1 MLTIFNRRE
10 LIVTMDMKRQ
20 AQVREILAQNGID
33 YDVKTVNL
41 MTRPYFG
48 TQRAR
53 TGSYGVDLKFAYEY
67 KIYVH
72 KKDFE
77 KAAFLIR

>member
-20 AQVREILAQNGID
+20 AEVREILAQNGID

-41 MTRPYFG
+41 MTRSYFG

-53 TGSYGVDLKFAYEY
+53 TGSYGVNLKCAYEY

>member
-20 AQVREILAQNGID
+20 AEVREILAQNGID

-41 MTRPYFG
+41 MTRSYFG

-53 TGSYGVDLKFAYEY
+53 TGS
-67 KIYVH
+67 
-72 KKDFE
+72 
-77 KAAFLIR
+77 